1 MWRFNL
7 QVLFIVFIF
16 YLLIIGFLFYF
27 FKFSNIVVLA
37 WRGVVRSE
45 GSDDEVMETDDDEED
60 LEDDDDDD
68 NDDYICNR
76 VIRLLQG

>member
-1 MWRFNL
+1 M
-7 QVLFIVFIF
+7 
-16 YLLIIGFLFYF
+16 
-27 FKFSNIVVLA
+27 VLA
-37 WRGVVRSE
+37 WCGVVRSE